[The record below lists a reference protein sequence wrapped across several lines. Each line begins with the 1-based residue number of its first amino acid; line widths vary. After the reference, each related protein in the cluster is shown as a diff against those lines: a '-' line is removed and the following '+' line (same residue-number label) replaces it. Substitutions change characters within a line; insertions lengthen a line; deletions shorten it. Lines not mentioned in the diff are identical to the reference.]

1 MKSLYSMG
9 LCFMAALLMAASVP
23 AITLSHGPDMAPAR
37 LSPAQDDYPRELMQE
52 DTFDVGAGGNL
63 HVDVYDAD
71 VEVLTGAAGGAT
83 VQIYLRSNDMD
94 WARGIFA
101 EMEISTRLDGNTVV
115 IETTKKP
122 SRSWWSGTGNRWFS
136 LIAQVQIP
144 EEFDI
149 DISTGDGDVSV
160 DNLRGQARIHTAD
173 GDISVA
179 RLEGPAIV
187 LETSDGDVEATSL
200 IADRIE
206 IDTSDGDIDVG
217 SITGPVKAKTSDGD
231 IYVKLAAAGEA
242 SFRTGDGDVRIEISQ
257 AAPLDISTGDGDI
270 DIVAPRS
277 LAADVELRGED
288 VELVG
293 GLALEGSVRDG
304 RAQGRIN
311 GGGPLIKAE
320 TGDGEIRLVTRN
332 QS

>member
-1 MKSLYSMG
+1 MKSPYSIG
-9 LCFMAALLMAASVP
+9 LCIIAALSMAASAP
-23 AITLSHGPDMAPAR
+23 AITLTYGPDTAPAR
-37 LSPAQDDYPRELMQE
+37 VSPAQDRYPREMMHE
-52 DTFDVGAGGNL
+52 DLFDVGVGGNL
-63 HVDVYDAD
+63 RVDVYDAD
-71 VEVLTGAAGGAT
+71 VEVVTGAAGGAT

-101 EMEISTRLDGNTVV
+101 EMEISTRLDGSSVV

-122 SRSWWSGTGNRWFS
+122 SRSWWNNTGNRWLN
-136 LIAQVQIP
+136 LIARVQIP
-144 EEFDI
+144 EEFDL

-160 DNLRGQARIHTAD
+160 DSLRGQVRIHTSD

-179 RLEGPAIV
+179 RLEGPAIT
-187 LETSDGDVEATSL
+187 LQTSDGDIEADSL
-200 IADRIE
+200 TADRVE
-206 IDTSDGDIDVG
+206 IDTSDGDIDIG
-217 SITGPVKAKTSDGD
+217 SLSGSVIAETSDGD
-231 IYVKLAAAGEA
+231 IRVRLAAASEA
-242 SFRTGDGDVRIEISQ
+242 SFQTGDGDVRIELSQ

-270 DIVAPRS
+270 DIIAPRS
-277 LAADVELRGED
+277 LAANVELRGED

-332 QS
+332 

>member
-1 MKSLYSMG
+1 MKSPYSIG
-9 LCFMAALLMAASVP
+9 LCIIAVLSMAASVP
-23 AITLSHGPDMAPAR
+23 AITLSYGPDTAPAR
-37 LSPAQDDYPRELMQE
+37 VSPAQDRYPREMMHE
-52 DTFDVGAGGNL
+52 NTFDVGAGGNL
-63 HVDVYDAD
+63 RVDVYDAD
-71 VEVLTGAAGGAT
+71 VEVVTGAAVGAT

-101 EMEISTRLDGNTVV
+101 EMEISTRLDGSSVV

-122 SRSWWSGTGNRWFS
+122 SRSWWNNTGNRWFN
-136 LIAQVQIP
+136 LIARVQIP
-144 EEFDI
+144 EEFDL

-160 DNLRGQARIHTAD
+160 DSLRGQVRIH
-173 GDISVA
+173 
-179 RLEGPAIV
+179 
-187 LETSDGDVEATSL
+187 
-200 IADRIE
+200 
-206 IDTSDGDIDVG
+206 TSDGDIDIG
-217 SITGPVKAKTSDGD
+217 SLSGSVIGKTSDGD
-231 IYVKLAAAGEA
+231 IRVRLAAAGEA
-242 SFRTGDGDVRIEISQ
+242 SFQTGDGDVRIELSQ

-270 DIVAPRS
+270 DIIAPRS

-293 GLALEGSVRDG
+293 GLALEGSVRNG

-332 QS
+332 